1 MWDEQLNTT
10 IDEVAREMTAE
21 ARDDEAVR
29 FRRRVLARID
39 AAERPRA
46 HWSAALVLSSIS
58 VVVAIALAILVVRRP
73 SPLESRAPAGLQGS
87 AAPMGTSSLVG
98 DANPQESAPQA
109 AAVARRRFE
118 PGIAGTIAEPP
129 PQLDPLD
136 VAPLT
141 VDMLQPDPIP
151 VDRLDQIAPILVA
164 PLESIEEQR
173 RYQ

>member
-1 MWDEQLNTT
+1 MWDEELNTT
-10 IDEVAREMTAE
+10 IDEVARQMTAE
-21 ARDDEAVR
+21 AHDDASAG

-58 VVVAIALAILVVRRP
+58 VVVAIAIAILAVRRP
-73 SPLESRAPAGLQGS
+73 SPLESRTLAGLQGS
-87 AAPMGTSSLVG
+87 AATGTSSLVA
-98 DANPQESAPQA
+98 DANPQEPAPQA

-118 PGIAGTIAEPP
+118 PGIAGTIPEPP
-129 PQLDPLD
+129 PPLDPLD

-151 VDRLDQIAPILVA
+151 VDRLDTIAPILVT
-164 PLESIEEQR
+164 PLESIEAQR